1 MIITIK
7 FWQKNC
13 LDFVVCFYNYHN
25 YLWIFIQIAVGNF
38 FSKIECD
45 VLITVVTTV
54 VFIIYEIKK
63 QKSIY
68 MSLLLVLNTLRML
81 Y

>member
-25 YLWIFIQIAVGNF
+25 YLWIFIQIAVGIF
-38 FSKIECD
+38 WSK
-45 VLITVVTTV
+45 
-54 VFIIYEIKK
+54 
-63 QKSIY
+63 
-68 MSLLLVLNTLRML
+68 LNDTYWLQ
-81 Y
+81 